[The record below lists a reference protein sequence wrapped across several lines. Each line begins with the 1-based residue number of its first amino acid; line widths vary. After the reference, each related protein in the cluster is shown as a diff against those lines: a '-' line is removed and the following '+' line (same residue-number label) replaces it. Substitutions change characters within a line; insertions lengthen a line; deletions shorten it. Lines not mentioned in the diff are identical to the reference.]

1 MVKKEP
7 LVYLFTGED
16 TLSKDTRI
24 RKLRDYFLPR
34 DSAVFNLDNF
44 YGKDLDLHSLQKS
57 LLCLPVNAKKRMV
70 VIRQA
75 DFLKQPLKDF
85 LLQYV
90 RKPSEGIVLV
100 LDVRRYDLKDD
111 FTKGLLRY
119 ASVLRFREEATTD
132 SFALARCIEQRK
144 AEQALK
150 VLKVLLKNGERPERI
165 LGGLRYG
172 LLKSSSGSA
181 QEQKKLKLFLE
192 CDLEIKTGRLK
203 SAWALERFVIGLC
216 GLAQQ
221 MH

>member
-16 TLSKDTRI
+16 TPSKDMRI
-24 RKLRDYFLPR
+24 RKLKDYFLSR
-34 DSAVFNLDNF
+34 DSVFFNLDTF

-57 LLCLPVNAKKRMV
+57 LLCLPVNSKKRMI

-75 DFLKQPLKDF
+75 ESLKQPLKDF
-85 LLQYV
+85 LLQYA
-90 RKPSEGIVLV
+90 RNPSEGTILV
-100 LDVRRYDLKDD
+100 LDMQRYDLKDD

-132 SFALARCIEQRK
+132 SFVLARCIEQRK
-144 AEQALK
+144 AGQALK
-150 VLKVLLKNGERPERI
+150 VLRTLLKNGERPERI

-181 QEQKKLKLFLE
+181 QEQKKIKLFLE

-203 SAWALERFVIGLC
+203 SAWALERFIIGLC
-216 GLAQQ
+216 ALAQQ
-221 MH
+221 VH